1 MTEDFFNPLHDNDI
15 ATKGQLEVIIK
26 SFNSLTRNLDPDNR
40 NDPHNYRETVLVVA
54 QWMDQLFKGPAPI
67 EFVEKLL
74 AHYKQR
80 KQQIVG
86 DYLPSLMHELGTSKI
101 TLESGETVE
110 LRTDVSVSCPKEHKP
125 MLFAWLTQE
134 GHQDEI
140 KTKVEFNKGDFT
152 EDVERRLDESGMPFT
167 VTQDVHAQTLKR
179 IFRERM
185 EEGKPIPDASIAK
198 VTTFE
203 YAKVK

>member
-1 MTEDFFNPLHDNDI
+1 MSDSFFDAPPQDI
-15 ATKGQLEVIIK
+15 DTNVKELLSTCV
-26 SFNSLTRNLDPDNR
+26 
-40 NDPHNYRETVLVVA
+40 TVLNGLNHTYESVDFETMLRDTA
-54 QWMDQLFKGPAPI
+54 HFIDGYFGGYAPI
-67 EFVEKLL
+67 AFLEKLL
-74 AHYKQR
+74 TYYKQR
-80 KQQIVG
+80 KQQIVTN
-86 DYLPSLMHELGTSKI
+86 DLPSLMHELGTSKI

-110 LRTDVSVSCPKEHKP
+110 LRTDVSVSCPKEQKY
-125 MLFAWLTQE
+125 LLYDWLSKE

-152 EDVERRLDESGMPFT
+152 EEIKRRLDESGMPFT

-185 EEGKPIPDASIAK
+185 EEGKPVPDVSIAK

>member
-1 MTEDFFNPLHDNDI
+1 MSDNFFDAPPQDI
-15 ATKGQLEVIIK
+15 DTNVKELLSTCV
-26 SFNSLTRNLDPDNR
+26 
-40 NDPHNYRETVLVVA
+40 TVLNGLNHTFNQTYESIDFEMMLRDTA
-54 QWMDQLFKGPAPI
+54 HFIDGYFGGYAPI
-67 EFVEKLL
+67 FFLEKLL
-74 AHYKQR
+74 AYYKQR
-80 KQQIVG
+80 KQQIITN
-86 DYLPSLMHELGTSKI
+86 DLPSLMHELGTSKI

-110 LRTDVSVSCPKEHKP
+110 LRTDVSVSCPKEQKHQ
-125 MLFAWLTQE
+125 LYDWLSKE

-185 EEGKPIPDASIAK
+185 EEGKPVPDASIAK

>member
-1 MTEDFFNPLHDNDI
+1 MSDSFFDTESDYVDNYVDYSKKFLTDI
-15 ATKGQLEVIIK
+15 ENLEALNRDVVESVEETLRYTVEWLEKLYDGYPPIQFLEKVLSYYKEIRQRIIT
-26 SFNSLTRNLDPDNR
+26 NSL
-40 NDPHNYRETVLVVA
+40 
-54 QWMDQLFKGPAPI
+54 
-67 EFVEKLL
+67 
-74 AHYKQR
+74 
-80 KQQIVG
+80 
-86 DYLPSLMHELGTSKI
+86 PSIMHELGTSKA
-101 TLESGETVE
+101 TLDTGETIE
-110 LRTDVSVSCPKEHKP
+110 LRTDVSVSCPKEQKHR
-125 MLFAWLTQE
+125 LYDWLSKE

-185 EEGKPIPDASIAK
+185 EEGKPVPDASIAK